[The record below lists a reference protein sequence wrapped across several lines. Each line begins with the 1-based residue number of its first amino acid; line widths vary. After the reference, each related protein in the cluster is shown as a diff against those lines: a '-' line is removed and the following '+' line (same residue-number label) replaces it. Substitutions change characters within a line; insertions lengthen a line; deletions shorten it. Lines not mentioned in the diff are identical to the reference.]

1 MFVAFGLFLFSPH
14 EPFFFFLLLLMLSLN
29 ALKYWNGDG
38 TQAPEE
44 NEEEEEEEKDS
55 MNWKL
60 EQALEI
66 LSLSSNL
73 LFFLALIILGKLG
86 SNRESIL

>member
-1 MFVAFGLFLFSPH
+1 
-14 EPFFFFLLLLMLSLN
+14 MLSLN

-38 TQAPEE
+38 TRAPEE

-60 EQALEI
+60 EEALEI
-66 LSLSSNL
+66 LSLSLSLSSNL

>member
-1 MFVAFGLFLFSPH
+1 
-14 EPFFFFLLLLMLSLN
+14 MLSLN

-38 TQAPEE
+38 TRAPEE

-66 LSLSSNL
+66 LSLSLSL
-73 LFFLALIILGKLG
+73 LKFIIFF
-86 SNRESIL
+86 SINHFGQVGFE